1 MRTPNVGG
9 DVVIVSAPIDALFA
23 AGDAPLPA
31 DVVKASKEQEIHLR
45 FDSPNTGIRDLA
57 VLKDNGGVLMLT
69 GPTLEQ
75 ADVSYG
81 LYWMKDL
88 KPHISP

>member
-1 MRTPNVGG
+1 LRTPNVGG